1 MYQWNFFVFNACDV
15 NDSYWIVYVYMW
27 NWMFE
32 SSVII
37 TGGKQRSDIN
47 TTYALRDGAIT
58 LSRSVVAARESLSG
72 VFQGSLEAYSPG
84 ACSQVSRRSDILE
97 ADITWQWE
105 VSQVT
110 QQESLSGATGENPLL
125 M

>member
-1 MYQWNFFVFNACDV
+1 MVYQWNFFVFNACDV
-15 NDSYWIVYVYMW
+15 YVYM
-27 NWMFE
+27 FE
-32 SSVII
+32 SGVII
-37 TGGKQRSDIN
+37 TGGKWRSDIN
-47 TTYALRDGAIT
+47 MTYASHNGAIT
-58 LSRSVVAARESLSG
+58 LSRSIVAAHESLSG

-110 QQESLSGATGENPLL
+110 QQESLSGAAGENPLL
-125 M
+125 T